1 MILKRLSLERVMFNE
16 KNFGTLKKMLKKH
29 CATPY
34 PICKYRKKNLVK
46 DLMTALILC
55 HNVTP
60 VFDDD
65 GNRSFQA
72 SSPDEIAL
80 VEFAESVGMKLIT
93 RTNEEIK
100 IQTAANIEEEY
111 KILYEFP
118 FSSERKRMGIV
129 L

>member
-1 MILKRLSLERVMFNE
+1 MKRLSLERIMFNE
-16 KNFGTLKKMLKKH
+16 KNFNTLKKMLKKH
-29 CATPY
+29 CSTPY

-46 DLMTALILC
+46 DLMTSLILC

-65 GNRSFQA
+65 GKRSFQA

-80 VEFAESVGMKLIT
+80 VEFSESVGMILKQ

-100 IQTAANIEEEY
+100 I
-111 KILYEFP
+111 
-118 FSSERKRMGIV
+118 
-129 L
+129 